1 MINYEYYRDLPMK
14 EYEGVLANRD
24 YWDHCSCEWERR
36 PMENKLIA
44 LGIFARRGGKLSRVI
59 NRYAEGREYTYRHAI
74 QYCMMDY
81 LERLFGTHDY
91 YVRIMLLDKRELL
104 WLLTELLKVAVISD
118 YVRDYRTGQ
127 YRDTW
132 SVIKDT
138 KRSESILLAIEE
150 RHKRIY
156 PDETLEH
163 QRKLVKRWMEGSLW

>member
-1 MINYEYYRDLPMK
+1 MFNFEYYEKLPLK
-14 EYEGVLANRD
+14 EYESVLANRD
-24 YWDHCSCEWERR
+24 YWDHCSYEWEHR

-44 LGIFARRGGKLSRVI
+44 LGIFVRRGGKLSRVI

-74 QYCMMDY
+74 QYCVMDY

-104 WLLTELLKVAVISD
+104 WLLTELLKSCVYCG
-118 YVRDYRTGQ
+118 YVRDYRTGLYSDEWRVAKQ
-127 YRDTW
+127 Y
-132 SVIKDT
+132 KDA
-138 KRSESILLAIEE
+138 ESILAPIEE

-163 QRKLVKRWMEGSLW
+163 QRKLVKCWMEGSLW